1 MLSVKDEN
9 RLFLLIYKYHNDIDK
24 YLEETK
30 ESKTTLK
37 NILKQTKL
45 VKEKFDLLF
54 KQGVDKPITEDEVT
68 LNTLEHKLIKRLNAI
83 VDSSTDP
90 AKIAKALSV
99 INSMRVSSNDND
111 DSENTEDKINR
122 LNNALM
128 DV

>member
-111 DSENTEDKINR
+111 DRENTEDKINR

>member
-37 NILKQTKL
+37 NIIKQTKL

-68 LNTLEHKLIKRLNAI
+68 LNTLEQKLIKRLNAI

>member
-1 MLSVKDEN
+1 MLSVKNEN

>member
-1 MLSVKDEN
+1 MLSIKDEN

-45 VKEKFDLLF
+45 VKEKFDLLI
-54 KQGVDKPITEDEVT
+54 KHGVDKPITEDEVT
-68 LNTLEHKLIKRLNAI
+68 LNTLELKLIKRLNAI

-99 INSMRVSSNDND
+99 INSMRVSSNDSDN
-111 DSENTEDKINR
+111 SENTEDKINR

>member
-37 NILKQTKL
+37 NILKPTKL

-68 LNTLEHKLIKRLNAI
+68 LNTLEQKLIKRLNAI

-99 INSMRVSSNDND
+99 INSMRVSSNDKD

>member
-68 LNTLEHKLIKRLNAI
+68 LNTLEQKLIKRLNAI

-111 DSENTEDKINR
+111 DRENTEDKINR

>member
-68 LNTLEHKLIKRLNAI
+68 LNTLEQKLIKRLNAI

>member
-111 DSENTEDKINR
+111 HSENTEDKINR

>member
-54 KQGVDKPITEDEVT
+54 KQGVDKQITEDEVT
-68 LNTLEHKLIKRLNAI
+68 LNTLEQKLIKRLNAI